1 MMQEIIVA
9 VIVVCATAAVFRRY
23 APKSWRRLTRIGGV
37 RLATAL
43 ALPALAARIAQQA
56 EAGASCGDGCGSCG
70 NCSSNPPGK
79 HGATTSISVEALKQT
94 IRH

>member
-1 MMQEIIVA
+1 MQEIIVA
-9 VIVVCATAAVFRRY
+9 VFVLCASVAVFRRY
-23 APKSWRRLTRIGGV
+23 APKSWRRLARIGAV

-70 NCSSNPPGK
+70 NCATTTPAKS
-79 HGATTSISVEALKQT
+79 GATGSISVEALRRT
-94 IRH
+94 ISR